1 MYDQSQ
7 IEKTATIVVHSLGLK
22 FEVINQTRD
31 ELLTIREAIQNN
43 SRVGTVLILL
53 PNNKTL

>member
-1 MYDQSQ
+1 MYDQGQ
-7 IEKTATIVVHSLGLK
+7 IEKTATIVVHALGLK

-31 ELLTIREAIQNN
+31 ELLTIREAIQNG
-43 SRVGTVLILL
+43 SRVGNVLILL